1 MDINIGHS
9 GYYALKN
16 FMDENNMAMQ
26 KKFGQN
32 FLVNAD
38 ARKKLIDVLDVK
50 PGMKVWEV
58 GPGLGSMTSGLLERG
73 VNLTVFEI
81 DHGFAR
87 LLTQFFEEYAN
98 SGNFSLVEGDVLKT
112 WPKFAKENDIPER
125 FFGNLP
131 YNVAA
136 TIIADTITKGFRFD
150 KAVFTIQK
158 EVGQRMNAKPGT
170 EDYSSFSV
178 LCQWAYDVKP
188 VMDLAGGNFWPVPNV
203 ASRAVL
209 MTKKEDFPKCENPE
223 LFRKMV
229 RQIFALRR
237 KTLRNNLSRF
247 VKAEI
252 CDEALK
258 IAGIEPSIRA
268 ENLSVEDLLKLSDA
282 LNSVIEKTKME

>member
-1 MDINIGHS
+1 MQHPDYNSPI
-9 GYYALKN
+9 ALKN

-38 ARKKLIDVLDVK
+38 ARKKLIDDLDVK

>member
-1 MDINIGHS
+1 MQHPDYNSPI
-9 GYYALKN
+9 ALKN

-178 LCQWAYDVKP
+178 LCQWSYDVKP

>member
-1 MDINIGHS
+1 MQHPDYNSPI
-9 GYYALKN
+9 ALKN

-112 WPKFAKENDIPER
+112 WPKFAKENNIPER

>member
-1 MDINIGHS
+1 MQHPDYNSPI
-9 GYYALKN
+9 ALKN

-98 SGNFSLVEGDVLKT
+98 SGHFSLVEGDVLKT

-282 LNSVIEKTKME
+282 LNSIIEKTKME

>member
-1 MDINIGHS
+1 MQHPDYNSPI
-9 GYYALKN
+9 ALKN

-58 GPGLGSMTSGLLERG
+58 GPGLGSMTIGLLERG

-136 TIIADTITKGFRFD
+136 TIIADTITKGLRFD

-188 VMDLAGGNFWPVPNV
+188 VMDLSGGNFWPVPNV

>member
-1 MDINIGHS
+1 
-9 GYYALKN
+9 
-16 FMDENNMAMQ
+16 
-26 KKFGQN
+26 
-32 FLVNAD
+32 
-38 ARKKLIDVLDVK
+38 
-50 PGMKVWEV
+50 
-58 GPGLGSMTSGLLERG
+58 
-73 VNLTVFEI
+73 
-81 DHGFAR
+81 
-87 LLTQFFEEYAN
+87 
-98 SGNFSLVEGDVLKT
+98 
-112 WPKFAKENDIPER
+112 
-125 FFGNLP
+125 
-131 YNVAA
+131 
-136 TIIADTITKGFRFD
+136 
-150 KAVFTIQK
+150 
-158 EVGQRMNAKPGT
+158 MNAKPGT

-188 VMDLAGGNFWPVPNV
+188 VMDLSGGNFWPVPNV

>member
-1 MDINIGHS
+1 MQHPDYNSPI
-9 GYYALKN
+9 ALKN

-87 LLTQFFEEYAN
+87 LLTQFFEEYVN
-98 SGNFSLVEGDVLKT
+98 LGNFSLVEGDVLKT

-136 TIIADTITKGFRFD
+136 TIIADTITKGLRFD

>member
-1 MDINIGHS
+1 MQHPDYNSPI
-9 GYYALKN
+9 ALKN

-87 LLTQFFEEYAN
+87 LLTQFFDEYAN

>member
-1 MDINIGHS
+1 MQHPDYNSPI
-9 GYYALKN
+9 ALKN

-136 TIIADTITKGFRFD
+136 TIIADTITKGFMFD

>member
-1 MDINIGHS
+1 MQHPDYNSPI
-9 GYYALKN
+9 ALKN

-282 LNSVIEKTKME
+282 LNSVIEKNKME

>member
-1 MDINIGHS
+1 MQHPDYNSPI
-9 GYYALKN
+9 ALKN

-150 KAVFTIQK
+150 KAVFTIQR

>member
-1 MDINIGHS
+1 MQHPDYNSPI
-9 GYYALKN
+9 ALKN

-98 SGNFSLVEGDVLKT
+98 SGSFSLVEGDVLKT

-158 EVGQRMNAKPGT
+158 EVGRRMNAKPGT

-282 LNSVIEKTKME
+282 LNSVIEKN

>member
-1 MDINIGHS
+1 MQHPDYNSPI
-9 GYYALKN
+9 ALKN

-112 WPKFAKENDIPER
+112 WPKFAKENDIPKR

-178 LCQWAYDVKP
+178 LCKWAYDVKP

-237 KTLRNNLSRF
+237 KTLRNNLSRL

>member
-1 MDINIGHS
+1 MQHPDYNSPI
-9 GYYALKN
+9 ALKN
-16 FMDENNMAMQ
+16 FMDENNMEMQ

>member
-1 MDINIGHS
+1 MQHPDYNSPI
-9 GYYALKN
+9 ALKN

-247 VKAEI
+247 VKAKI

>member
-1 MDINIGHS
+1 MQHPDYNSPI
-9 GYYALKN
+9 ALKN

-87 LLTQFFEEYAN
+87 LLTKFFEEYAN

-188 VMDLAGGNFWPVPNV
+188 VMDLSGGNFWPVPNV

>member
-1 MDINIGHS
+1 MQHPDYNSPI
-9 GYYALKN
+9 ALKN

-58 GPGLGSMTSGLLERG
+58 GPGLGSMTSGLLDRG

-112 WPKFAKENDIPER
+112 WPKFAKENDIPKR

-247 VKAEI
+247 VKAKI

>member
-1 MDINIGHS
+1 MQHPDYNSPI
-9 GYYALKN
+9 ALKN

-188 VMDLAGGNFWPVPNV
+188 VMDSAGGNFWPVPNV

>member
-1 MDINIGHS
+1 MQHPDYNSPI
-9 GYYALKN
+9 ALKN

-81 DHGFAR
+81 DHGFAS

>member
-1 MDINIGHS
+1 MQHPDYNSPI
-9 GYYALKN
+9 ALKN

-87 LLTQFFEEYAN
+87 LLTKFFEEYAN

>member
-1 MDINIGHS
+1 MQHPDYNSPI
-9 GYYALKN
+9 ALKN

-38 ARKKLIDVLDVK
+38 ARKKLIDVLDVR

-98 SGNFSLVEGDVLKT
+98 SGHFSLVEGDVLKT

-282 LNSVIEKTKME
+282 LNSVIEKTRME

>member
-1 MDINIGHS
+1 MQHPDYNSPI
-9 GYYALKN
+9 ALKN

-282 LNSVIEKTKME
+282 LNFVIEKTKME

>member
-1 MDINIGHS
+1 MQHPDYNSPI
-9 GYYALKN
+9 ALKN

-81 DHGFAR
+81 DHGFVR

-112 WPKFAKENDIPER
+112 WPKFAKENDIPKR

>member
-1 MDINIGHS
+1 MQHPDYNSPI
-9 GYYALKN
+9 ALKN

-38 ARKKLIDVLDVK
+38 ARKKLIDILDVK

-98 SGNFSLVEGDVLKT
+98 SGHFSLVEGDVLKT

>member
-1 MDINIGHS
+1 MQHPDYNSPI
-9 GYYALKN
+9 ALKN

-98 SGNFSLVEGDVLKT
+98 SGHFSLVEGDVLKT

-158 EVGQRMNAKPGT
+158 EVGQRMNAKPRT

>member
-1 MDINIGHS
+1 MQHPDYNSPI
-9 GYYALKN
+9 ALKN

-136 TIIADTITKGFRFD
+136 TIIADTITKGLRFD

-268 ENLSVEDLLKLSDA
+268 ENLSVEDMLKLSDA
-282 LNSVIEKTKME
+282 LNSVIEKYKME

>member
-1 MDINIGHS
+1 MQHPDYNSPI
-9 GYYALKN
+9 ALKN

-112 WPKFAKENDIPER
+112 WPKFAKENDIPKR

-268 ENLSVEDLLKLSDA
+268 ENLSVEDLLKLSDT

>member
-1 MDINIGHS
+1 MQHPDYNSPI
-9 GYYALKN
+9 ALKN

-98 SGNFSLVEGDVLKT
+98 SGHFSLVEGDVLKT

-282 LNSVIEKTKME
+282 LNSVIEKTKMD

>member
-1 MDINIGHS
+1 MQHPDYNSPI
-9 GYYALKN
+9 ALKN

-50 PGMKVWEV
+50 SGMKVWEV

-87 LLTQFFEEYAN
+87 LLTQFFEEYAK

-112 WPKFAKENDIPER
+112 WPKFAKENDIPKR

>member
-1 MDINIGHS
+1 MQHPDYNSPI
-9 GYYALKN
+9 ALKN

-81 DHGFAR
+81 DYGFAR

>member
-1 MDINIGHS
+1 MQHPDYNSPI
-9 GYYALKN
+9 ALKN

-112 WPKFAKENDIPER
+112 WPKFAKENDIPVESLSEEEFWSR
-125 FFGNLP
+125 YP
-131 YNVAA
+131 ESA
-136 TIIADTITKGFRFD
+136 
-150 KAVFTIQK
+150 K
-158 EVGQRMNAKPGT
+158 E
-170 EDYSSFSV
+170 E
-178 LCQWAYDVKP
+178 
-188 VMDLAGGNFWPVPNV
+188 
-203 ASRAVL
+203 
-209 MTKKEDFPKCENPE
+209 
-223 LFRKMV
+223 
-229 RQIFALRR
+229 
-237 KTLRNNLSRF
+237 
-247 VKAEI
+247 
-252 CDEALK
+252 
-258 IAGIEPSIRA
+258 
-268 ENLSVEDLLKLSDA
+268 
-282 LNSVIEKTKME
+282 

>member
-1 MDINIGHS
+1 MQHPDYNSPI
-9 GYYALKN
+9 ALKN

-98 SGNFSLVEGDVLKT
+98 SGHFSLVEGDVLKT
-112 WPKFAKENDIPER
+112 WPKFAEENDIPER

>member
-1 MDINIGHS
+1 MQHPDYNSPI
-9 GYYALKN
+9 ALKN

-268 ENLSVEDLLKLSDA
+268 ENLSVEDLLKLSDS